1 MAIRCYLLP
10 LAMICVCAGTL
21 CAQDLKSSE
30 PKERI
35 KAVKA
40 FRNAGS
46 EAIATLT
53 PLLSDSDRDVRN
65 ETVRTI
71 VGIGT
76 QHSLDPLIAA
86 TRDNDPEI
94 QIAAVDGLVNFYV
107 PGYVQTGV
115 SKFSSSIRGRF
126 DRESRDVVDPWV
138 TVRPEVV
145 TAIGK
150 MARGGASM
158 ESRANAARAVGILR
172 GKEALPD
179 LVEALQTKD
188 TEVLYEILIAFQK
201 IADPS
206 VGPRAVPLLRD
217 LVERVQLGAIETVG
231 LLRTRDAIPDLQRV
245 FNSSKSVKV
254 RRAAL
259 TSLAMLP
266 DPNSRPYFDRG
277 FTDKDDKIRAAAA
290 EGYARLGEKSDISK
304 LQPTFDEESK
314 MNARLGI
321 AFALVALGQTKTE
334 EFSPL
339 TYLVH
344 TFNSRQYRGI
354 VEGYLLEL
362 ARQPQIR
369 SALYPFV
376 AKGTRD
382 EKIGL
387 ARIFAIAGDSES
399 VAQIEWISKDSDSEV
414 AQEGL
419 RALKALRARLN

>member
-1 MAIRCYLLP
+1 MTIRRYLLP
-10 LAMICVCAGTL
+10 LMAICVPAATL

-35 KAVKA
+35 KAVRA
-40 FRNAGS
+40 FRGAGAD
-46 EAIATLT
+46 AIPMIA
-53 PLLSDSDRDVRN
+53 PLLSDSDRDVRS
-65 ETVRTI
+65 EVVRAI
-71 VGIGT
+71 VSIGT
-76 QHSLDPLIAA
+76 QYSLDPLVTA

-94 QIAAVDGLVNFYV
+94 QIAAADGLVNFYV

-115 SKFSSSIRGRF
+115 AKFSSSIRGRF
-126 DRESRDVVDPWV
+126 DKENRDVVDAWV
-138 TVRPEVV
+138 NVRPEVM
-145 TAIGK
+145 TALGK
-150 MARGGASM
+150 LARGGANM
-158 ESRANAARAVGILR
+158 DSRANAARAVGILR
-172 GKEALPD
+172 GKDALPD

-231 LLRTRDAIPDLQRV
+231 ILRTREAIPNLQRV
-245 FNSSKSVKV
+245 FDSSKSVKV

-290 EGYARLGEKSDISK
+290 EGYARLGEKSDVEK
-304 LQPTFDEESK
+304 LKPAFDEETK
-314 MNARLGI
+314 MTARLGI
-321 AFALVALGQTKTE
+321 AFALVDLGQTATTD
-334 EFSPL
+334 FAPL

-354 VEGYLLEL
+354 VEGYLMEL
-362 ARQPQIR
+362 ARQSQIR

-376 AKGTRD
+376 AKATRD

-387 ARIFAIAGDSES
+387 ARILAITGDNES
-399 VAQIEWISKDSDSEV
+399 IAQVEWISKDSDSEV

-419 RALKALRARLN
+419 RALKSLRARLN

>member
-1 MAIRCYLLP
+1 MLP
-10 LAMICVCAGTL
+10 LVAICVSATTL
-21 CAQDLKSSE
+21 YSQDLKSSE

-35 KAVKA
+35 KAVRA
-40 FRNAGS
+40 FRGAGS
-46 EAIATLT
+46 EAIATIV
-53 PLLSDSDRDVRN
+53 PLLSDADRDVRN
-65 ETVRTI
+65 EAVRTI
-71 VGIGT
+71 VSIGT
-76 QHSLDPLIAA
+76 QHSLDPLVAA
-86 TRDNDPEI
+86 TRDNDPEV
-94 QIAAVDGLVNFYV
+94 QIAATDGLVNFYV

-115 SKFSSSIRGRF
+115 AKFSSSIRGRF
-126 DRESRDVVDPWV
+126 DRENRDVVDPWV
-138 TVRPEVV
+138 NVRPEVM
-145 TAIGK
+145 TALGK
-150 MARGGASM
+150 LARSGASM

-172 GKEALPD
+172 GKAALPD

-188 TEVLYEILIAFQK
+188 TQVLYEILIAFQK

-217 LVERVQLGAIETVG
+217 LEERVQVGAIETVG
-231 LLRTRDAIPDLQRV
+231 LLRTRDAIPDLQKV
-245 FNSSKSVKV
+245 FDSSKSVKV

-266 DPNSRPYFDRG
+266 DPNSRPYLDRG
-277 FTDKDDKIRAAAA
+277 FKDKDDKIRAAAA
-290 EGYARLGEKSDISK
+290 EGYARLGEQSDVQK
-304 LQPTFDEESK
+304 LQPAFDEENK

-321 AFALVALGQTKTE
+321 AFALVSLGQTKTD
-334 EFSPL
+334 EFAPL
-339 TYLVH
+339 TYLVN

-369 SALYPFV
+369 SSLYQFV

-387 ARIFAIAGDSES
+387 ARILAVAGDRES
-399 VAQIEWISKDSDSEV
+399 LAQIESISKDSDSEV

-419 RALKALRARLN
+419 RALKSLRARLN

>member
-1 MAIRCYLLP
+1 
-10 LAMICVCAGTL
+10 
-21 CAQDLKSSE
+21 
-30 PKERI
+30 
-35 KAVKA
+35 
-40 FRNAGS
+40 
-46 EAIATLT
+46 
-53 PLLSDSDRDVRN
+53 
-65 ETVRTI
+65 
-71 VGIGT
+71 
-76 QHSLDPLIAA
+76 
-86 TRDNDPEI
+86 
-94 QIAAVDGLVNFYV
+94 
-107 PGYVQTGV
+107 
-115 SKFSSSIRGRF
+115 
-126 DRESRDVVDPWV
+126 
-138 TVRPEVV
+138 
-145 TAIGK
+145 
-150 MARGGASM
+150 
-158 ESRANAARAVGILR
+158 VGILR
-172 GKEALPD
+172 GKDALPD
-179 LVEALQTKD
+179 LVDALQTKD

-201 IADPS
+201 VADPS
-206 VGPRAVPLLRD
+206 VGPRAVPMLRD

-231 LLRTRDAIPDLQRV
+231 LLRTRDAIPDLQKV
-245 FNSSKSVKV
+245 FDSSKSVKV
-254 RRAAL
+254 RRAVL

-290 EGYARLGEKSDISK
+290 EGYARLGEKTYVQK
-304 LQPTFDEESK
+304 LQPAFDEESK
-314 MNARLGI
+314 MTARLGI

-354 VEGYLLEL
+354 VDGYLLEL

-369 SALYPFV
+369 SALYHFV

-387 ARIFAIAGDSES
+387 ARIFAVAGDSES

>member
-1 MAIRCYLLP
+1 MTIRRCLLP
-10 LAMICVCAGTL
+10 LLVISVSAATL
-21 CAQDLKSSE
+21 AAQDLKSAE
-30 PKERI
+30 PKQRI

-40 FRNAGS
+40 FRGAGS
-46 EAIATLT
+46 DAIPMIA
-53 PLLSDSDRDVRN
+53 PLLSDTDRDVRN
-65 ETVRTI
+65 EVVRAI
-71 VGIGT
+71 VSIGT
-76 QHSLDPLIAA
+76 QYSLEPLAAA

-94 QIAAVDGLVNFYV
+94 QIAATDGLVNFYV

-115 SKFSSSIRGRF
+115 AKFSSSIRGRF
-126 DRESRDVVDPWV
+126 DRENRDAVDPWV
-138 TVRPEVV
+138 NVRPEVI
-145 TAIGK
+145 TALGK
-150 MARGGASM
+150 LVRGGASM
-158 ESRANAARAVGILR
+158 DSRANAARAVGILR
-172 GKEALPD
+172 GKAALPD

-206 VGPRAVPLLRD
+206 VGPRATPLLRD

-231 LLRTRDAIPDLQRV
+231 LLRTREAIPDLQKV
-245 FNSSKSVKV
+245 FDSSKSVKV

-277 FTDKDDKIRAAAA
+277 FNDKDEKIRAAAA
-290 EGYARLGEKSDISK
+290 EGYARLGEKSDVTK
-304 LQPTFDEESK
+304 LQPAFDEETK
-314 MNARLGI
+314 MTARLGI
-321 AFALVALGQTKTE
+321 AFALVDLGQLQTS
-334 EFSPL
+334 EFAPL
-339 TYLVH
+339 TYLVN

-369 SALYPFV
+369 SALYQLV
-376 AKGTRD
+376 AKATRD

-387 ARIFAIAGDSES
+387 ARTLAVAGDSES
-399 VAQIEWISKDSDSEV
+399 LAQVEWIAKDSDSEV

-419 RALKALRARLN
+419 RALKTLRARLN

>member
-1 MAIRCYLLP
+1 MRIRYLLP
-10 LAMICVCAGTL
+10 LAAICVSAGTL
-21 CAQDLKSSE
+21 YAQDLKSSE

-35 KAVKA
+35 KAVRA
-40 FRNAGS
+40 FRGAGS
-46 EAIATLT
+46 EAIAILT
-53 PLLSDSDRDVRN
+53 PLLSDSDREVRN
-65 ETVRTI
+65 ETVRAI
-71 VGIGT
+71 VSIGT
-76 QHSLDPLIAA
+76 QHSLDPLITA

-115 SKFSSSIRGRF
+115 AKFSSSIRGRF
-126 DRESRDVVDPWV
+126 DRENRDVVDPWV

-150 MARGGASM
+150 LARGGASM

-172 GKEALPD
+172 GKDALPD
-179 LVEALQTKD
+179 LVDALQTKD

-231 LLRTRDAIPDLQRV
+231 LLRTRDAIPDLQKV
-245 FNSSKSVKV
+245 FDSSKSVKV

-266 DPNSRPYFDRG
+266 DPNNRPFFDRG
-277 FTDKDDKIRAAAA
+277 FTDRDDKIRAAAA
-290 EGYARLGEKSDISK
+290 EGYARLGDKSDVQK
-304 LQPTFDEESK
+304 LKPAFDEESK

-321 AFALVALGQTKTE
+321 AFALVALGETKTE

-344 TFNSRQYRGI
+344 TFNSRQYRGV

-369 SALYPFV
+369 PALYQFV

-387 ARIFAIAGDSES
+387 ARIFAVAGDNEA
-399 VAQIEWISKDSDSEV
+399 VAQVEWISKDSDSEV